1 MHAAISC
8 LPVGCINDLMYSLF
22 FLKLRGISF
31 RIKLKY
37 SVLNPEASPY
47 SWVCLLFLKEH
58 LKQIIS
64 CLDLHCCEKM
74 YQMQKIWGSQ

>member
-8 LPVGCINDLMYSLF
+8 LPVGCINDLMYSLL

-37 SVLNPEASPY
+37 SVLNPEAPPY
-47 SWVCLLFLKEH
+47 S
-58 LKQIIS
+58 
-64 CLDLHCCEKM
+64 
-74 YQMQKIWGSQ
+74 